1 MFIYTF
7 TVCISPAFKDDNDNN
22 VFEEVDQIDDQFT
35 ADSSKDI
42 LNMMHLNFRNEPL
55 HWREDLGWLENLN
68 DYTFIT

>member
-35 ADSSKDI
+35 ANSSKDI
-42 LNMMHLNFRNEPL
+42 LNIMHLNFRNEPL
-55 HWREDLGWLENLN
+55 H
-68 DYTFIT
+68 